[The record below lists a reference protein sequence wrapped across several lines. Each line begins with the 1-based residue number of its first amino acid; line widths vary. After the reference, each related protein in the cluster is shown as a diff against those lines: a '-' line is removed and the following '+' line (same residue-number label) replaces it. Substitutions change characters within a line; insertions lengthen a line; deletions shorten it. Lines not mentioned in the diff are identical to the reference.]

1 MSAPHLSQRPAPPV
15 ATFRTVLWEVL
26 GVFLV
31 ATLLVSILYRL
42 RGIPLIESNIA
53 VVAAVAFL
61 YLPALLL
68 WRRGFELEDYG
79 LRFRPIGRGIGLWLG
94 ASVLI
99 LPAFGVFYELFVNK
113 LCPQL
118 LAKLV
123 VCPTP
128 IAKTLRLPP
137 KLSLLIVSQVLV
149 VALPEEFFFR
159 GYMQQRLGEVMSV
172 TRAWLWS
179 AALFALGHYLVTFHP
194 ASLLVFFPGLL
205 FGILRRLSGSVL
217 AGTLFHATC
226 NVVMEVL
233 HRSLG

>member
-1 MSAPHLSQRPAPPV
+1 MSSSSVSPV
-15 ATFRTVLWEVL
+15 SAASRRAIFREVGLLFLGATVL
-26 GVFLV
+26 
-31 ATLLVSILYRL
+31 VSVLYRL
-42 RGIPLIESNIA
+42 RSIPLVESNIA

-68 WRRGFELEDYG
+68 WRRGRELEDFG
-79 LRFRPIGRGIGLWLG
+79 LRFRPVGRSLLLWIALTMV
-94 ASVLI
+94 VL
-99 LPAFGVFYELFVNK
+99 PPFGYCYELFVHT
-113 LCPQL
+113 LCPQYL
-118 LAKLV
+118 MKLV

-128 IAKTLRLPP
+128 IAKVLRLPP
-137 KLSLLIVSQVLV
+137 QLPLLVVSQLLV

-159 GYMQQRLGEVMSV
+159 GYLQQRLSEVMSV
-172 TRAWLWS
+172 QRAWLLQ

-205 FGILRRLSGSVL
+205 FGLLRLSSGSVL

-226 NVVMEVL
+226 NLVMETL